1 MQNESGM
8 APARLVALVQGL
20 LLSSNGLGTLFGAAV
35 LETGITSNGLG
46 TLVGAA
52 VLETGITSNGLGIL
66 VGAAVLETGDFVGS
80 HEQRVQV
87 STGHFVLQGRHLN

>member
-52 VLETGITSNGLGIL
+52 VLEI
-66 VGAAVLETGDFVGS
+66 GDFVGG